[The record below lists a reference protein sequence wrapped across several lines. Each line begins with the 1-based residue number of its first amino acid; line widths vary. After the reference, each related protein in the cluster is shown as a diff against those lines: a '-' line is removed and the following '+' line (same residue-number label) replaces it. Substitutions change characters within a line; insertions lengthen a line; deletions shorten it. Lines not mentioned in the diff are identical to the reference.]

1 MKYAPKPSI
10 KMLPVLAVDRSNIDA
25 LFTGIKTID
34 LSTLGQES
42 FHFVNRSVAD
52 SKNPLHF
59 GIGYAFPQ
67 ILIYTVIKDVDGR
80 VLSYSRAKG
89 TEDRLS
95 KFNSIGFGGHVD
107 VLDLQVDEQGAP
119 DYIKTLQVAAS
130 RELYEELNLKIDPV
144 MFETNTL
151 LTDLTDSVGH
161 VHLGLICEVIIDP
174 SDVKPD
180 ESEIVGLEWVDVK
193 RLRTLYH
200 SYESWSRMI
209 IHTM

>member
-42 FHFVNRSVAD
+42 FHFVNRSVVD

-130 RELYEELNLKIDPV
+130 RELYEELNKYI
-144 MFETNTL
+144 FRHINTYGNTNKTIEKQASYNALFCTGTRL
-151 LTDLTDSVGH
+151 LLCT
-161 VHLGLICEVIIDP
+161 
-174 SDVKPD
+174 
-180 ESEIVGLEWVDVK
+180 
-193 RLRTLYH
+193 RTR
-200 SYESWSRMI
+200 SSK
-209 IHTM
+209 